1 MIFNIVGNMFA
12 GAVKGETAASLS
24 KSFGKEDKETRSFQE
39 SDSSDHTTFSYQLR
53 DVLPAHKI
61 EALSQG
67 FFCGYVADNHD
78 QQINPKI
85 FCGEVLPGK
94 MPKHNERIPKILNI
108 SQEELDIEM
117 DNNYKKIRMDIIS
130 ILKKELQ

>member
-1 MIFNIVGNMFA
+1 MNWVNHC
-12 GAVKGETAASLS
+12 
-24 KSFGKEDKETRSFQE
+24 Q
-39 SDSSDHTTFSYQLR
+39 
-53 DVLPAHKI
+53 
-61 EALSQG
+61 SQ
-67 FFCGYVADNHD
+67 VADNHD

-117 DNNYKKIRMDIIS
+117 DNKKIRMDIIS
-130 ILKKELQ
+130 ILKKELR